1 MDDYRMTIHRTWQAV
16 LAAILVLIATT
27 TPAAEKVTYYH
38 LDALGSPLAA
48 TDFLGEVVWRETYQ
62 PYGARIQNAPA
73 ASDNARWYTGHVQDP
88 DTGLVYAGARYY
100 DPTIGR
106 FLAVDPVA
114 FTEKNVHS
122 FNRYAYGNNNP
133 YKYIDP
139 DGMAGIEFM
148 SGYQHCIL
156 EVGCLPAGGGG
167 GPVGGGGAPS
177 GVVQGAASK
186 ATTGS
191 PSAVSRASQSGGGST
206 PQSDIIYRG
215 GGSNPGNLK
224 TRPGESAVSF
234 RDSLSN
240 PTGSRQ
246 NPVFKPGDQYI
257 GVDTRKLPPGSVV
270 RDNSPPGHVSVKAA
284 PEQIKDA
291 IVDKGKLPR

>member
-1 MDDYRMTIHRTWQAV
+1 MNYTSVFRKFAAALCL
-16 LAAILVLIATT
+16 LAGIVAT
-27 TPAAEKVTYYH
+27 PVHAEKYVYYH
-38 LDALGSPLAA
+38 LDALGSPVAV
-48 TDFLGEVVWRETYQ
+48 TDQQGALLWREDYT
-62 PYGARIQNAPA
+62 PYGDRMLNDPA
-73 ASDNARWYTGHVQDP
+73 AAANARWYTGHVQDP
-88 DTGLVYAGARYY
+88 DTELVYAGARYY
-100 DPTIGR
+100 DPEIGR
-106 FLAVDPVA
+106 FMATDPVA
-114 FTEKNVHS
+114 FTEKNIHS
-122 FNRYAYGNNNP
+122 FNRYAYANNNP
-133 YKYIDP
+133 YRYVDP

-148 SGYQHCIL
+148 PGYQQCIL
-156 EVGCLPAGGGG
+156 EIGCLPAGGGG
-167 GPVGGGGAPS
+167 GPAGGGGAPS
-177 GVVQGAASK
+177 RVVQGAASK

-191 PSAVSRASQSGGGST
+191 PSSATRASQSSGGGSA

-246 NPVFKPGDQYI
+246 SPVFKPGDQYI
-257 GVDTRKLPPGSVV
+257 GVDTNKLPFGSVV
-270 RDNSPPGHVSVKAA
+270 RDNNPPGHVSVRAT